1 MKYIDVHCHL
11 QFPEYDADREEVIA
25 RAQREEIG
33 IINVGT
39 DIPMSVKAIE
49 IAENH
54 KDIYATAAIH
64 PNHTKEKFDLS
75 ALAELAK
82 HPKVVAIGECGL
94 DYFRSLPED
103 FERQEEV
110 FIQHIELANKVN
122 KPLMLHIRN
131 AKSNDGGDNLN
142 AYKDALK
149 ILKEYSKVRANFHFF
164 TGTQENLDEIIGMN
178 GMVSFNGVVTFA
190 RSYDAVLKSAPIDR
204 IMSETDAPYLA
215 PIPNRGKRNEP
226 LFIKDIS
233 HTIASIRGEMVD
245 KILPQL
251 VDNARKMFAI

>member
-25 RAQREEIG
+25 RAQTEEIG

-49 IAENH
+49 LAEKYENMW
-54 KDIYATAAIH
+54 ATAAIH

-75 ALAELAK
+75 TLGELAK

-103 FERQEEV
+103 FERQKEV
-110 FIQHIELANKVN
+110 FIQHIELANEVN

-131 AKSNDGGDNLN
+131 GASYN
-142 AYKDALK
+142 AYADALG
-149 ILKEYSKVRANFHFF
+149 ILKEHSKVRANFHFF

-178 GMVSFNGVVTFA
+178 GTISFNGVVTFA

-233 HTIASIRGEMVD
+233 QSIASIRGETTD

-251 VDNARKMFAI
+251 IDNARKMFVI